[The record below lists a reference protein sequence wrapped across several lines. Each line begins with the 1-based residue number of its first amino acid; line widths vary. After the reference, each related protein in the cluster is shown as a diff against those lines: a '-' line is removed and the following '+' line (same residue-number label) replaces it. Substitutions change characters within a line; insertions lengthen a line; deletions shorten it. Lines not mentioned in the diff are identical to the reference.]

1 MRALSLLNSS
11 AGMHIRS
18 APELANTRRLH
29 ATEFATT
36 STITFLEL
44 DSATLAASTSLYE
57 AGAKNGSG
65 RLRME
70 QLSWEFVN
78 TQKNQY
84 DRG

>member
-11 AGMHIRS
+11 AGMHIRP
-18 APELANTRRLH
+18 APELAKTRRLH

-44 DSATLAASTSLYE
+44 DSATAAASKSLYE
-57 AGAKNGSG
+57 ADAKNGSG

-70 QLSWEFVN
+70 SVSWILVN
-78 TQKNQY
+78 TQK
-84 DRG
+84 